1 MERAYQ
7 RLLLLVT
14 VPVIVLVAALS
25 AWQYWTERARLIEGL
40 ERSAR
45 DQRLVLDTQLKAARD
60 YIAVM
65 RERVERALAGPPR
78 FDADSVLWPR
88 LHPVP
93 RANGAAMTVASLD
106 HLAGTP
112 DEAGIA
118 AILGDPGPTL
128 AAPEAISAAIELF
141 GIMREVHAGNADFIW
156 SYFYA
161 ADGRFI
167 SIYPFRPSA
176 ELLAPAQEEDM
187 RLIVDGW
194 HTIDAL
200 RMSLPGV
207 NPEGASFWTPA
218 YDDPAGRGWI
228 VSHGAPVHGP
238 DGRYA
243 GGVGVDF
250 AAEQLAATLAGL
262 RPAIGET
269 LLVSGDGQILAGS
282 GLPQGR
288 IDVTEATLVPPT
300 PLLHAP
306 WMLVHVVPEHGVPL
320 YLLPRL
326 APYGAILLALL
337 AAVLAAHLLM
347 QRRFVRPSLRL
358 LQHIQA
364 EAEDRAR
371 PPDLPDLWRPWAELV
386 SHAFG
391 SSRDVRRR
399 LEEAEARFLA
409 AVDSIPD
416 GLAIFD
422 AEDRL
427 VFHNRRYP
435 DHALPALRQA
445 LRIGRTFEEMIRD
458 AVASGPVYHP
468 DMGPDFA
475 ERRLAMRQET
485 DMEHEFRL
493 ADGRWLRIRE
503 NRMRDGGRVQLTSD
517 ISAAKAAE
525 IAIRESEL
533 RYRAVVET
541 QTEFVTRITPE
552 GRLTFC
558 NDAYVRHVGLPRD
571 VLLSPDFVDFDLIA
585 PEDREKYARRLAA
598 LTPGQPTA
606 SMELR
611 SVLPD
616 GRRTLEEWTDTGVF
630 DAAGRLV
637 EIQATGR
644 DVTEQ
649 RRVEAELAR
658 QREALHQSEKLAAL
672 GSLLA
677 GVAHELNNPLSIVT
691 GYATM
696 LRDLSTDEATR
707 RRGEM
712 IHTAAERCARIVRSF
727 LALARSEPR
736 ATAPVQLNALVEA
749 ALEMLAYGLRTADV
763 AVEQRLDPALPTV
776 VGDGDQ
782 LHQVV
787 TNLVI
792 NAQQAMQGQTTPR
805 RLTVTTAARD
815 DEVVVEVA
823 DSGPG
828 VPEALRARIF
838 DPFFTT
844 KPVGV
849 GTGLGLSVSRG
860 IVLAHRGSL
869 ETEGAPGGGALF
881 RVLRDR
887 HPDLLPR
894 LILMTGDVL
903 GAGLAASVSELLA
916 PLSEKPPLLEKPV
929 DQDALRR
936 VVAER
941 LATAGPRE
949 EHAP

>member
-1 MERAYQ
+1 
-7 RLLLLVT
+7 
-14 VPVIVLVAALS
+14 
-25 AWQYWTERARLIEGL
+25 
-40 ERSAR
+40 
-45 DQRLVLDTQLKAARD
+45 
-60 YIAVM
+60 
-65 RERVERALAGPPR
+65 
-78 FDADSVLWPR
+78 
-88 LHPVP
+88 
-93 RANGAAMTVASLD
+93 
-106 HLAGTP
+106 
-112 DEAGIA
+112 
-118 AILGDPGPTL
+118 
-128 AAPEAISAAIELF
+128 
-141 GIMREVHAGNADFIW
+141 
-156 SYFYA
+156 
-161 ADGRFI
+161 
-167 SIYPFRPSA
+167 
-176 ELLAPAQEEDM
+176 
-187 RLIVDGW
+187 
-194 HTIDAL
+194 
-200 RMSLPGV
+200 
-207 NPEGASFWTPA
+207 
-218 YDDPAGRGWI
+218 
-228 VSHGAPVHGP
+228 
-238 DGRYA
+238 
-243 GGVGVDF
+243 
-250 AAEQLAATLAGL
+250 
-262 RPAIGET
+262 
-269 LLVSGDGQILAGS
+269 
-282 GLPQGR
+282 
-288 IDVTEATLVPPT
+288 
-300 PLLHAP
+300 
-306 WMLVHVVPEHGVPL
+306 
-320 YLLPRL
+320 
-326 APYGAILLALL
+326 
-337 AAVLAAHLLM
+337 
-347 QRRFVRPSLRL
+347 
-358 LQHIQA
+358 
-364 EAEDRAR
+364 
-371 PPDLPDLWRPWAELV
+371 
-386 SHAFG
+386 
-391 SSRDVRRR
+391 
-399 LEEAEARFLA
+399 
-409 AVDSIPD
+409 
-416 GLAIFD
+416 
-422 AEDRL
+422 
-427 VFHNRRYP
+427 
-435 DHALPALRQA
+435 
-445 LRIGRTFEEMIRD
+445 MIRD

-598 LTPGQPTA
+598 LTPGQPTV

-616 GRRTLEEWTDTGVF
+616 GRRTLEEWTETGVF

-881 RVLRDR
+881 RVRLPAAATTAPEEAGEAATAEAPPPATILVIDDEPDLLAMLAETLEQDGHEVAVARSGREALARIDAGGSFDLVLTDLRMPDLDGAALIRVLRDR